1 VTARPSGRP
10 VIGTTYSTRTS
21 TASLRLAR
29 PFRRERVRARVCQN
43 IRLMSTLR
51 IKVIVGSTRASRFS
65 EKAAQWIFDAARK
78 REDFDVELL
87 DLRDYPLPF
96 FEEGMPPGMAKDGYT
111 NPAVVKWR
119 DKIRESDGFIIC
131 TPEYNHGYPAV
142 LKNALDYVYFAWSR
156 KAVAFVSW
164 GGAGGT
170 RGVEQLRA
178 VSIELDMAPTRYA
191 VHIPNPWF
199 IKDVGEIDTEAN
211 QQSAKA
217 LLDHL
222 SWWAAALK
230 AARG

>member
-1 VTARPSGRP
+1 
-10 VIGTTYSTRTS
+10 
-21 TASLRLAR
+21 
-29 PFRRERVRARVCQN
+29 
-43 IRLMSTLR
+43 MSTLK
-51 IKVIVGSTRASRFS
+51 IKVIVASTRANRFS
-65 EKAAQWIFDAARK
+65 EKPAAWIFEEAKK
-78 REDFDVELL
+78 RSDLDVELL

-96 FEEGMPPGMAKDGYT
+96 FEEAMPPGMAKDGYT

-119 DKIRESDGFIIC
+119 DKVRESDGFIIC

-170 RGVEQLRA
+170 RGVEQLRLVA
-178 VSIELDMAPTRYA
+178 IELDMAPTRFA

-199 IKDVGEIDTEAN
+199 IKDISEIKTEQN
-211 QQSAKA
+211 HHSAMA

-222 SWWAAALK
+222 TWWANALK
-230 AARG
+230 AARTA